1 MVEMAT
7 NDFFHK
13 YWEKKHQ
20 EVHLNFLN
28 KTNNKKIWRI
38 NWSLT

>member
-7 NDFFHK
+7 NEFFHK

-20 EVHLNFLN
+20 EVHLNFLKQTN
-28 KTNNKKIWRI
+28 KQTKMKKQ
-38 NWSLT
+38 L